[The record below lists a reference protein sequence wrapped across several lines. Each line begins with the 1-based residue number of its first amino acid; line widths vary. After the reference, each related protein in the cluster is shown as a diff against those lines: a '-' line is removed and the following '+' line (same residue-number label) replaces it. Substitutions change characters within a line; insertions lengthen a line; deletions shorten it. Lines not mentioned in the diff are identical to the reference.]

1 MVTVRLSAE
10 ETHALLHE
18 VAEAYQTQITE
29 VLLTALAQ
37 TINDWTGGTALRI
50 NLEGHGREDLFEE
63 IDLSRTV
70 GWFTSLY
77 PVLLAIDPA
86 VDPGSAIKA
95 IKEQVRQV
103 PLRGVGYGLLRYL
116 NDAEETAPLRAMPAA
131 EVIFNYLGQLDRGTP
146 TAGLLKPARGSSGL
160 SQSADSPRGHL
171 LEITGSVYE
180 GVLQFS
186 WVYSQTIHQR
196 ATIERVADDFI
207 ATLQDLIAHCLAPDA
222 GGFTPSDFPLAQL
235 DQDTLDK
242 LASLLDD
249 VDTSEELPV

>member
-1 MVTVRLSAE
+1 
-10 ETHALLHE
+10 LHE

-37 TINDWTGGTALRI
+37 TINEWTGGTALRVD
-50 NLEGHGREDLFEE
+50 LEGHGREDLFEDV
-63 IDLSRTV
+63 DLSRTV

-77 PVLLAIDPA
+77 PVLLTVDSAA
-86 VDPGSAIKA
+86 DPGAAIKA

-103 PLRGVGYGLLRYL
+103 PQRGVGYGLLRYL
-116 NDAEETAPLRAMPAA
+116 NNAEETAPLRAMPAA
-131 EVIFNYLGQLDRGTP
+131 EVIFNYLGQLDRGAP

-160 SQSADSPRGHL
+160 AQSADSPRGHL

-186 WVYSQTIHQR
+186 WVYSQAIHQR
-196 ATIERVADDFI
+196 ATIERVADDFM

-235 DQDTLDK
+235 DQNTLDK